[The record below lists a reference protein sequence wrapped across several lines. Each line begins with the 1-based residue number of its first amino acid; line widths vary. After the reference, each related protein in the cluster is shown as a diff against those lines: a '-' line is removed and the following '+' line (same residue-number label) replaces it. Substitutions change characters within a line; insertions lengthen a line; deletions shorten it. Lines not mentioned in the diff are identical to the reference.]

1 MTYTFASATVL
12 LLLICD
18 PLGNIPIFA
27 NALRHVAPE
36 RRARVILREVLIAFA
51 LLVALRVVFRWIR
64 FGRFV
69 ANPPL
74 AEAGI
79 YVCLLALVVVLL

>member
-1 MTYTFASATVL
+1 MQHDLA
-12 LLLICD
+12 I
-18 PLGNIPIFA
+18 GG
-27 NALRHVAPE
+27 
-36 RRARVILREVLIAFA
+36 ILVSPFIAYALIAFA

-74 AEAGI
+74 VEAGI

>member
-1 MTYTFASATVL
+1 MQHDLAIGA
-12 LLLICD
+12 
-18 PLGNIPIFA
+18 
-27 NALRHVAPE
+27 
-36 RRARVILREVLIAFA
+36 ILVSPFIAYALIAFA

>member
-1 MTYTFASATVL
+1 MQHDLA
-12 LLLICD
+12 I
-18 PLGNIPIFA
+18 GG
-27 NALRHVAPE
+27 
-36 RRARVILREVLIAFA
+36 ILVSPFIAYAVIAFA

>member
-1 MTYTFASATVL
+1 MHHDLT
-12 LLLICD
+12 
-18 PLGNIPIFA
+18 LGGILVSPF
-27 NALRHVAPE
+27 VAY
-36 RRARVILREVLIAFA
+36 ALIAFA
-51 LLVALRVVFRWIR
+51 ILVALRVVFRWIR

-79 YVCLLALVVVLL
+79 YVCILALVVVLL

>member
-1 MTYTFASATVL
+1 MHHDLTLGGILVS
-12 LLLICD
+12 
-18 PLGNIPIFA
+18 PL
-27 NALRHVAPE
+27 VAY
-36 RRARVILREVLIAFA
+36 ALIAFA
-51 LLVALRVVFRWIR
+51 ILVALRVVFRWIR

-79 YVCLLALVVVLL
+79 YVCILALVVVLL

>member
-1 MTYTFASATVL
+1 MHHDLT
-12 LLLICD
+12 
-18 PLGNIPIFA
+18 LGGILVSPF
-27 NALRHVAPE
+27 VAD
-36 RRARVILREVLIAFA
+36 ALIAFA
-51 LLVALRVVFRWIR
+51 ILVALRIVFRWIR

-79 YVCLLALVVVLL
+79 YVCILALVVVLL

>member
-1 MTYTFASATVL
+1 MQHDLAIGGI
-12 LLLICD
+12 LIS
-18 PLGNIPIFA
+18 PF
-27 NALRHVAPE
+27 VAY
-36 RRARVILREVLIAFA
+36 ALIAFA

>member
-1 MTYTFASATVL
+1 MHHDLTIGGI
-12 LLLICD
+12 LIS
-18 PLGNIPIFA
+18 PF
-27 NALRHVAPE
+27 VAY
-36 RRARVILREVLIAFA
+36 ALIAFA
-51 LLVALRVVFRWIR
+51 ILVALRVVLRWIR

-79 YVCLLALVVVLL
+79 YVCILALVLVLL

>member
-1 MTYTFASATVL
+1 MHHDLT
-12 LLLICD
+12 
-18 PLGNIPIFA
+18 LGGILVSPV
-27 NALRHVAPE
+27 VAY
-36 RRARVILREVLIAFA
+36 ALIAFA
-51 LLVALRVVFRWIR
+51 ILVALRVVFRWIR

-79 YVCLLALVVVLL
+79 YVCILALVVVLL

>member
-1 MTYTFASATVL
+1 MPDARMHHDLTIGGILVSPFIAQ
-12 LLLICD
+12 
-18 PLGNIPIFA
+18 
-27 NALRHVAPE
+27 ALV
-36 RRARVILREVLIAFA
+36 AFA
-51 LLVALRVVFRWIR
+51 LLVSLRVVFRRIR

-79 YVCLLALVVVLL
+79 YVCLLALVVVIL

>member
-1 MTYTFASATVL
+1 MHHDITIGGVLVSPFVLDALVAFAILVL
-12 LLLICD
+12 LRVL
-18 PLGNIPIFA
+18 F
-27 NALRHVAPE
+27 
-36 RRARVILREVLIAFA
+36 RR
-51 LLVALRVVFRWIR
+51 IR

-79 YVCLLALVVVLL
+79 YVCVLALVVVLL

>member
-1 MTYTFASATVL
+1 MQHDLA
-12 LLLICD
+12 ID
-18 PLGNIPIFA
+18 G
-27 NALRHVAPE
+27 
-36 RRARVILREVLIAFA
+36 ILVSPFIAYALIAFA